1 MPLLTSAV
9 LTAGLKMAAPAL
21 ISTAVPAVMGAVT
34 GGGGG
39 GGPSPQHMEGG
50 GYGGHGGQGRPS
62 PQQMAGLNAMH
73 NMGGGGGG
81 PAGPAGLLGGIAT
94 QMLPGLIGG
103 LMGGKRR

>member
-1 MPLLTSAV
+1 MPLLTTAA

-39 GGPSPQHMEGG
+39 PSPQHMEGG
-50 GYGGHGGQGRPS
+50 GYGGHGGQRGPS

>member
-73 NMGGGGGG
+73 NMGGGG
-81 PAGPAGLLGGIAT
+81 AGMLGGIAT

>member
-21 ISTAVPAVMGAVT
+21 ITAGLGAVT

-39 GGPSPQHMEGG
+39 QRQPQ
-50 GYGGHGGQGRPS
+50 PS
-62 PQQMAGLNAMH
+62 PQQMAGMNAMH
-73 NMGGGGGG
+73 NMGGGGAGG
-81 PAGPAGLLGGIAT
+81 GMLGGIAA

>member
-1 MPLLTSAV
+1 MPLLTTAA

-21 ISTAVPAVMGAVT
+21 IGTAVPAVMGAVT
-34 GGGGG
+34 GGG

-50 GYGGHGGQGRPS
+50 GYGGHGGQRGPS